1 MNSPLPLASQPPL
14 AANDPLAG
22 IDESPAPHGQAGS
35 GPRSWKRDLA
45 LVIGALDEA
54 KPYGAVIDV
63 ETATIFVGYETPMP
77 GNQPQLGRWRTWPH
91 TLLASSALP
100 PARFYH
106 LPPNRVVE
114 LGTQVT
120 I

>member
-22 IDESPAPHGQAGS
+22 IDESPAPHGQGGS

-45 LVIGALDEA
+45 LVIGAA
-54 KPYGAVIDV
+54 GAVFADIGTNPIYAMRERGDQ
-63 ETATIFVGYETPMP
+63 A
-77 GNQPQLGRWRTWPH
+77 QLGRWRTWLD